1 MSRKQLSINP
11 PTPDDLYIPS
21 TKTPQS
27 DVKNDPDIMLV
38 ELNRED
44 RLYL

>member
-11 PTPDDLYIPS
+11 PTPDDLHIAP
-21 TKTPQS
+21 TITPQS
-27 DVKNDPDIMLV
+27 DVNNDPDIMLV